1 MMTEKWCQCLDKGGI
16 SAALLTGLPK
26 ACDRVLHDL
35 LIATL
40 ATDSFE
46 HKSLVFIQSYL
57 SEMQQRTKVD
67 NTYNI
72 YSDILYCVAR
82 GSILGQLLFNI
93 YISDMF
99 YNIDNGDIA
108 SYADDKTPC
117 TSGFLT

>member
-1 MMTEKWCQCLDKGGI
+1 MMTEKWCQCLDKGWI

-57 SEMQQRTKVD
+57 SEMQQ
-67 NTYNI
+67 
-72 YSDILYCVAR
+72 S
-82 GSILGQLLFNI
+82 
-93 YISDMF
+93 
-99 YNIDNGDIA
+99 
-108 SYADDKTPC
+108 
-117 TSGFLT
+117 